1 MPTLDMLAR
10 RFDATVQL
18 ARITGKRWAYVEGPP
33 VPEAPLPPQRV
44 PLDDARGLIV
54 YRAEPL
60 TPAEQASLCAAAR
73 EALAALDI
81 GKTLR
86 GMGVSPMDHGQDARA
101 TDLGPLDR
109 AGIEQWLRET
119 DPDRLASLWQAA
131 DTVRQATVGN
141 GVHLRGLIEMSNYCV
156 RRCAYCGLHA
166 GNRKLVRYR
175 MTDDEVL
182 DCARQAVTFG
192 YGTVVIQTGEDYGI
206 PTERISRLVRA
217 IKQETPL
224 AVTLSL
230 GERGDDELAA
240 WKAAGADRYL
250 LRFETSNPSLFDRIH
265 PRPPGAPDRLALLR
279 SLRVLGYEV
288 GSGVM
293 IGIPGQR
300 WDDLVDDLLT
310 FRSLD
315 LDMIGVGPWL
325 SHPETAIGADPAA
338 WMAPADQQVPNTEDI
353 VYRVIALSRL
363 LCPAANIPATSALAT
378 INTVNGREQGLQR
391 GANILMPNLT
401 PITYRALYQIYPG
414 KACIDET
421 GTQCNACMRG
431 RIGRIG
437 RHVGSGR
444 GDAPNRSRREKH
456 P

>member
-1 MPTLDMLAR
+1 MPI
-10 RFDATVQL
+10 DAP
-18 ARITGKRWAYVEGPP
+18 ITDRNW
-33 VPEAPLPPQRV
+33 LHQRLTSDD
-44 PLDDARGLIV
+44 PAILDDLWQRADACR
-54 YRAEPL
+54 RAEV
-60 TPAEQASLCAAAR
+60 
-73 EALAALDI
+73 
-81 GKTLR
+81 G
-86 GMGVSPMDHGQDARA
+86 DA
-101 TDLGPLDR
+101 
-109 AGIEQWLRET
+109 I
-119 DPDRLASLWQAA
+119 
-131 DTVRQATVGN
+131 
-141 GVHLRGLIEMSNYCV
+141 HLRGLIEISNHCT
-156 RRCAYCGLHA
+156 RHCAYCGLHVA
-166 GNRKLVRYR
+166 NRVIQRYC
-175 MTDDEVL
+175 MDDDEIMACV
-182 DCARQAVTFG
+182 AQAVDFG
-192 YGTVVIQTGEDYGI
+192 YGTVVLQAGEDPRLSQDRI
-206 PTERISRLVRA
+206 SALVERI
-217 IKQETPL
+217 KTTTPL

-230 GERGDDELAA
+230 GERHEEELRA
-240 WKAAGADRYL
+240 WRSAGADRYL

-300 WDDLVDDLLT
+300 WDDLIDDLLT

-353 VYRVIALSRL
+353 VYRVIALTRL

-444 GDAPNRSRREKH
+444 GDAPNRSRRGA
-456 P
+456 